1 MYVKLSWRPEVDE
14 NWADQ
19 GGPPWEIAY
28 YGAKMGCQDRDG
40 YSG

>member
-1 MYVKLSWRPEVDE
+1 MSRGKNEYVKPEVV
-14 NWADQ
+14 
-19 GGPPWEIAY
+19 Y